1 MSILGSFLVCRLP
14 IPQHSL
20 HTFSWLLY
28 REDFLKLGLTENATK
43 EEIKAAY
50 FEKAKQL
57 HPDSQTNQN
66 KITENDFLEL
76 NEAYKRLLYESKHGT
91 DSFDKTD
98 PRNDPRTR
106 EYWDVRRRTQTDE
119 QIDVEAAFNNKNRE
133 KEKKIIRWAMLSL
146 GVGVFFGTVF
156 PAIFVGQEDYS
167 RSGCQCDN
175 CILSKLNN
183 FQSLLALR
191 SNILGRIRANP
202 TMSSHFI
209 QGKQLDTICRQR
221 TS

>member
-1 MSILGSFLVCRLP
+1 LVFVSCRGFACSVVY
-14 IPQHSL
+14 Q
-20 HTFSWLLY
+20 Y
-28 REDFLKLGLTENATK
+28 NEDYEKLGVSTTATK

-66 KITENDFLEL
+66 KITENEFLEL

-91 DSFDKTD
+91 DSFDKKD

-119 QIDVEAAFNNKNRE
+119 QIDVEAAFNNKSRE

-175 CILSKLNN
+175 CIL
-183 FQSLLALR
+183 R
-191 SNILGRIRANP
+191 RIRANP
-202 TMSSHFI
+202 TMTSHFI
-209 QGKQLDTICRQR
+209 KGKQLDTICRQR